1 MKASDY
7 LFVFADDCNK
17 YYRVPLYSYCKIINK
32 KSATGWVAD
41 FLLVIKKFYRLF
53 LLVGKNKPD
62 LDLEE
67 VVSGEPKCDMAQRN
81 PMVLLLS
88 FSSR

>member
-1 MKASDY
+1 
-7 LFVFADDCNK
+7 V
-17 YYRVPLYSYCKIINK
+17 
-32 KSATGWVAD
+32 WVAD
-41 FLLVIKKFYRLF
+41 FLWVTEKYYRLF

-62 LDLEE
+62 LDFAE
-67 VVSGEPKCDMAQRN
+67 VVSGEPKCDMAQRK

>member
-1 MKASDY
+1 MMQ
-7 LFVFADDCNK
+7 F
-17 YYRVPLYSYCKIINK
+17 INK
-32 KSATGWVAD
+32 KSATVGVAD
-41 FLLVIKKFYRLF
+41 FLLETEKYYRLF

-62 LDLEE
+62 LVLKE
-67 VVSGEPKCDMAQRN
+67 VLSGEPKCDMAQRK